1 MIKKGLVLL
10 TAMLM
15 LTACGAKNNPDDMKL
30 KVASHMM
37 PMTDVVEIAKEELK
51 KDGYELELVSVSD
64 NTQANTALNNKE
76 IDANFFQHVPFM
88 EMFNKSQSG
97 TLVGIQPIYDAI
109 VGFYSKD
116 LKDIK
121 DLKDD
126 AKIAIPNDAVNQA
139 RALLILQD
147 AGLITLKDG
156 VKYDATIKDVTD
168 HKNYQFIEVDL
179 LTLNQAYEEVDLVF
193 NYPTYIKQVGLT
205 PSDALILEKSD
216 GHYAISLVAR
226 EDNKDDAK
234 IQALKKAMTS
244 DAVRKFLT
252 EEHSATLS
260 PAF

>member
-1 MIKKGLVLL
+1 MFKKGLVLF

-15 LTACGAKNNPDDMKL
+15 LTACGAKKDSNDKVL

-51 KDGYELELVSVSD
+51 KEGYELELVAVSD

-116 LKDIK
+116 LKNIDELQ
-121 DLKDD
+121 DN

-147 AGLITLKDG
+147 AGLIKLKDG
-156 VKYDATIKDVTD
+156 VQYEATLKDVVD
-168 HKNYQFIEVDL
+168 QKNYQFIEVDL

-205 PSDALILEKSD
+205 PSDALLLEKSD

-226 EDNKDDAK
+226 EDNKDEAK
-234 IQALKKAMTS
+234 IEALKKAMTS
-244 DAVRKFLT
+244 EAVRKFLT
-252 EEHSATLS
+252 EEHSATLT